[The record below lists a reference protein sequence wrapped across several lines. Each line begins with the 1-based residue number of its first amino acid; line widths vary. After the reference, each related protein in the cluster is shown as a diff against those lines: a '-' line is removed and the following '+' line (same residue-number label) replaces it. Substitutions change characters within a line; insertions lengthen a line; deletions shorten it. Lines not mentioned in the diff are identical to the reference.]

1 VVPAW
6 QGMTP
11 DAVRSVGA
19 WATRRPSLFLF
30 PLFLPWL
37 IEKEK
42 TAGLACCFSSP
53 SLPVLIEKVNI
64 GCLFSKKKNKKRE
77 DVFISA
83 HTPVVPLST

>member
-1 VVPAW
+1 
-6 QGMTP
+6 MTP